1 MSASTTIAATI
12 EANEDLTNW
21 ITSLL
26 LHKDE
31 QDNGSWRNLQQNI
44 RCKLC
49 NQSFGQ
55 FINKNTTQIIQHNRS
70 NSCCNSVVKVSHYC
84 TEKSAFNV
92 YVCLMCFRYSKEKP
106 SKIKCSC
113 KKPESLPTI
122 DAPQNQSEEA
132 MVQPINFDN
141 TTNDDN
147 EGGQDSLFEDYENE
161 TPTAP
166 TVTDHLT
173 NKSLFS
179 ESASKFLLR
188 EHINKGD
195 GIRGLVVHAR
205 VNHKISS
212 NFGTYINEED
222 MFRELQNAKFMKDAK
237 REQCEHVAAMTF
249 DQSKRSAGEKK
260 QIIDSFNN
268 DCAQN
273 IIQGMKDME
282 SEGEFSSETL
292 LTLKEIVV
300 KNMNK
305 CGEEMKL
312 KSDDRNTDPLIDY
325 PSIRNQVLE
334 GKNSIIQNLPLPNVH
349 LENKFACVPLE
360 AIVNLSLALD
370 LGVREY
376 VEDKDWVDSN
386 GEYDGS
392 FYENL
397 HQKVKADKDTRVCII
412 RVWSDGFEAYKTR
425 QNSDKN
431 KIQTFT
437 VTLMGKNGK
446 NIVWPFALGFKSNQ
460 HSLILNSL
468 RAQAKE
474 LEEKK
479 LRYSGNEKC
488 LFPYSFHLQLI
499 ANDYVER
506 VAHTGVSSNGNF
518 TKRWMFTC
526 SYDSMDTP
534 SCPDC
539 RQRRVDRVLATS
551 NDGDMSRK
559 RPMDESSSATQKPPS
574 KRQCPSDTSLLPGS
588 TSGGAMSR
596 KRLVDESSSA
606 TQKPPPK
613 RQCCTDWMSS
623 TSSNYFKDCVR
634 YPVKIGDKL
643 PSSIPIVE
651 QNFTM
656 MYNCCDDSIVH
667 LLKKK
672 DESKEAKAA
681 EGKRKANS
689 ILAQA
694 KTDVTNHF
702 QRCGVAPTIG
712 LALVNKAL
720 TKEDIMVTKEDIME
734 VIPDIIRDHNNT
746 NLKLFKQLPMHQI
759 SLGCEKKLISMTSS
773 FFVGRCTREAE
784 RGALARAYC
793 KAQKSLVKVS
803 QLKLAWCKAV
813 KFRDERMSTSKWES
827 ENYVACTRTSLVIFS
842 AFDVEREHIGQSEI
856 VDRIREM
863 RVLWFCLVSHLFAE
877 EKVAPDI
884 VDDYV
889 KLFLSSCVSLHLLTR
904 REAGSTRRSITTR
917 NREEDEVFKEAN
929 AFKAKLNAHQDLTK
943 KNLADYNESEL
954 KTIYDVHWKQSDH
967 SSLNLSK
974 NPNKDAIKLG
984 VNTFERFERKPLSI
998 EDHLI
1003 EYGYEQGIV
1012 TKVLTDNA
1020 EQLGLKGD
1028 DEQPSHGR
1036 SVKYNSFFEEGQNFF
1051 SLLNL
1056 KDVIEE
1062 CGSFRALWEGG
1073 VEGEKFI
1080 QFIKSAFGGAF
1091 RHNDE
1096 YMMITLKKLL
1106 RDFIFDKINEDNP
1119 YSKRESNNRTL
1130 HYTTYDES
1138 FSLDT
1143 CEGPVSGVI
1152 IRNKLFICFDT
1163 MSDSRTESIVTL
1175 KEVVFREDG
1184 GSWYYNLWYQSIEGL
1199 EDACTMS
1206 LRNVSNQASDFFM
1219 LFPLYEDCGKSKS
1232 FTLICKSWRI
1242 RDDLGK
1248 LRLPTPNISI
1258 LTSNEN
1264 S

>member
-1 MSASTTIAATI
+1 MSASTTIAAKI
-12 EANEDLTNW
+12 EANEDLTNR
-21 ITSLL
+21 ITLL
-26 LHKDE
+26 LHNKDE

-44 RCKLC
+44 RCNVC

-70 NSCCNSVVKVSHYC
+70 NNRCCNSVVKVSHYC
-84 TEKSAFNV
+84 TEESAFNV

-106 SKIKCSC
+106 AKIKCSC

-147 EGGQDSLFEDYENE
+147 EGGQDSLFDDYENE

-205 VNHKISS
+205 INHKISS
-212 NFGTYINEED
+212 NFGAYINEED

-292 LTLKEIVV
+292 LALKEIVV

-312 KSDDRNTDPLIDY
+312 KSDDRNTDLLIDY

-334 GKNSIIQNLPLPNVH
+334 GKNSIIQNLPLPKVH
-349 LENKFACVPLE
+349 LENNFACVPLE

-376 VEDKDWVDSN
+376 VDDKDWVDSN

-392 FYENL
+392 FYKNL

-431 KIQTFT
+431 QIQTFT

-446 NIVWPFALGFKSNQ
+446 NIVWPFALGFKSKQ

-488 LFPYSFHLQLI
+488 LFPYSFYLQLI

-518 TKRWMFTC
+518 TKRWMHTC
-526 SYDSMDTP
+526 SYDSKDTP

-551 NDGDMSRK
+551 SDGDMSRK
-559 RPMDESSSATQKPPS
+559 RPVDESSSATQKPPS
-574 KRQCPSDTSLLPGS
+574 KRQC
-588 TSGGAMSR
+588 
-596 KRLVDESSSA
+596 
-606 TQKPPPK
+606 
-613 RQCCTDWMSS
+613 CTDWMSP

-643 PSSIPIVE
+643 PSPIPIVE

-667 LLKKK
+667 LLKKI
-672 DESKEAKAA
+672 DERKEAIAA

-702 QRCGVAPTIG
+702 QRCGVAPSIG
-712 LALVNKAL
+712 EAIVNKAL

-734 VIPDIIRDHNNT
+734 VIPAIIRDHNNT
-746 NLKLFKQLPMHQI
+746 NLKLFKQLPMHGI
-759 SLGCEKKLISMTSS
+759 FLGCEKKLISMTPS
-773 FFVGRCTREAE
+773 FFAGRCTREAE

-793 KAQKSLVKVS
+793 KANESLKTVRTLS
-803 QLKLAWCKAV
+803 LAWCKAV
-813 KFRDERMSTSKWES
+813 KFRDEKMSTKKWES
-827 ENYVACTRTSLVIFS
+827 ENYVACTRISLVLFS
-842 AFDVEREHIGQSEI
+842 AFDVEREDIGQSEI
-856 VDRIREM
+856 LDRIREM

-877 EKVAPDI
+877 EKVAPEI

-904 REAGSTRRSITTR
+904 REVGSRKSITTR
-917 NREEDEVFKEAN
+917 NNEENQVFLQAE
-929 AFKAKLNAHQDLTK
+929 AFKAKLDAHQGLNKKKLT
-943 KNLADYNESEL
+943 DCHESEL

-974 NPNKDAIKLG
+974 KPTNDEIKLG
-984 VNTFERFERKPLSI
+984 VETFMLFNRKPLSI
-998 EDHLI
+998 EEHLI
-1003 EYGYEQGIV
+1003 DNGHQQGIV
-1012 TKVLTDNA
+1012 TEVLTNNA
-1020 EQLGLKGD
+1020 QQLGLEGD
-1028 DEQPSHGR
+1028 DEQPSRGR

-1091 RHNDE
+1091 RHNHE
-1096 YMMITLKKLL
+1096 YMKITLKKLL

-1119 YSKRESNNRTL
+1119 HSKRESNNRTL

-1152 IRNKLFICFDT
+1152 IENKLFICFDRK
-1163 MSDSRTESIVTL
+1163 SDSRTESIVTL
-1175 KEVVFREDG
+1175 KEVVFRQDG
-1184 GSWYYNLWYQSIEGL
+1184 GSWYYNLWYQSIEEL
-1199 EDACTMS
+1199 EDARTMS
-1206 LRNVSNQASDFFM
+1206 LRNVSNQASDFFI

>member
-1 MSASTTIAATI
+1 M
-12 EANEDLTNW
+12 
-21 ITSLL
+21 

-44 RCKLC
+44 RCNVC

-70 NSCCNSVVKVSHYC
+70 NNRCCNSVVKVSHYC
-84 TEKSAFNV
+84 TEESAFNV

-106 SKIKCSC
+106 AKIKCSC

-147 EGGQDSLFEDYENE
+147 EGGQDSLFDDYENE

-205 VNHKISS
+205 INHKISS
-212 NFGTYINEED
+212 NFGAYINEED

-292 LTLKEIVV
+292 LALKEIVV

-312 KSDDRNTDPLIDY
+312 KSDDRNTDLLIDY

-334 GKNSIIQNLPLPNVH
+334 GKNSIIQNLPLPKVH
-349 LENKFACVPLE
+349 LENNFACVPLE

-376 VEDKDWVDSN
+376 VDDKDWVDSN

-392 FYENL
+392 FYKNL

-431 KIQTFT
+431 QIQTFT

-446 NIVWPFALGFKSNQ
+446 NIVWPFALGFKSKQ

-488 LFPYSFHLQLI
+488 LFPYSFYLQLI

-518 TKRWMFTC
+518 TKRWMHTC
-526 SYDSMDTP
+526 SYDSKDTP

-551 NDGDMSRK
+551 SDGDMSRK
-559 RPMDESSSATQKPPS
+559 RPVDESSSATQKPPS
-574 KRQCPSDTSLLPGS
+574 KRQC
-588 TSGGAMSR
+588 
-596 KRLVDESSSA
+596 
-606 TQKPPPK
+606 
-613 RQCCTDWMSS
+613 CTDWMSP

-643 PSSIPIVE
+643 PSPIPIVE

-667 LLKKK
+667 LLKKI
-672 DESKEAKAA
+672 DERKEAIAA

-702 QRCGVAPTIG
+702 QRCGVAPSIG
-712 LALVNKAL
+712 EAIVNKAL

-734 VIPDIIRDHNNT
+734 VIPAIIRDHNNT
-746 NLKLFKQLPMHQI
+746 NLKLFKQLPMHGI
-759 SLGCEKKLISMTSS
+759 FLGCEKKLISMTPS
-773 FFVGRCTREAE
+773 FFAGRCTREAE

-793 KAQKSLVKVS
+793 KANESLKKVRTLS
-803 QLKLAWCKAV
+803 LAWCKAV
-813 KFRDERMSTSKWES
+813 KFRDEKMSTKKWES
-827 ENYVACTRTSLVIFS
+827 ENYVACTRISLVLFS
-842 AFDVEREHIGQSEI
+842 AFDVEREDIGQSEI
-856 VDRIREM
+856 LDRIREM

-877 EKVAPDI
+877 EKVAPEI

-904 REAGSTRRSITTR
+904 REVGSRKSITTR
-917 NREEDEVFKEAN
+917 NNEENQVFLQAE
-929 AFKAKLNAHQDLTK
+929 AFKAKLDAHQGLNKKKLT
-943 KNLADYNESEL
+943 DCHESEL

-974 NPNKDAIKLG
+974 KPTNDEIKLG
-984 VNTFERFERKPLSI
+984 VETFMLFNRKPLSI
-998 EDHLI
+998 EEHLI
-1003 EYGYEQGIV
+1003 DNGHQQGIV
-1012 TKVLTDNA
+1012 TEVLTNNA
-1020 EQLGLKGD
+1020 QQLGLEGD
-1028 DEQPSHGR
+1028 DEQPSRGR

-1091 RHNDE
+1091 RHNHE
-1096 YMMITLKKLL
+1096 YMKITLKKLL

-1119 YSKRESNNRTL
+1119 HSKRESNNRTL

-1152 IRNKLFICFDT
+1152 IENKLFICFDRK
-1163 MSDSRTESIVTL
+1163 SDSRTESIVTL
-1175 KEVVFREDG
+1175 KEVVFRQDG
-1184 GSWYYNLWYQSIEGL
+1184 GSWYYNLWYQSIEEL
-1199 EDACTMS
+1199 EDARTMS
-1206 LRNVSNQASDFFM
+1206 LRNVSNQASDFFI